1 MTPERWVPVTFVAGP
16 LVRCGQV
23 ETVTTLALSGTFG

>member
-1 MTPERWVPVTFVAGP
+1 MSPERWVPGTFAAGP

-23 ETVTTLALSGTFG
+23 ETLTTLALSGTFG